1 MFSIA
6 MSKPHVSMV
15 MWESLMDS
23 DPKQPTHGVVGG
35 DRKPKPILETLLSL
49 RRALS
54 VPLGEWKSADGK
66 SALSH
71 E

>member
-1 MFSIA
+1 
-6 MSKPHVSMV
+6 MV
-15 MWESLMDS
+15 MWESLMDF
-23 DPKQPTHGVVGG
+23 DPKEPTLGIVGS
-35 DRKPKPILETLLSL
+35 DRKPKPILESLLSL